1 MKKIIIF
8 KKAQKS
14 SVRVVKKAVEHTPGP
29 WRVNGMSLRI
39 VDLIGAT
46 ICVPPEPLDMMTDA
60 EFEQWRADGLL
71 VAAAPEMLEALE
83 ETFAA
88 HQRQDPHP
96 EDACSIC
103 PKARAAIAK
112 ARGL

>member
-1 MKKIIIF
+1 MR
-8 KKAQKS
+8 AG
-14 SVRVVKKAVEHTPGP
+14 HTPGP
-29 WRVNGMSLRI
+29 WRVYPPGSSVPYYDVCARI
-39 VDLIGAT
+39 VSDKPSGRSASDGPSDADAALI
-46 ICVPPEPLDMMTDA
+46 
-60 EFEQWRADGLL
+60 
-71 VAAAPEMLEALE
+71 AAAPEMLEALE

-112 ARGL
+112 ARDEA